1 MKIRHHSLSLVA
13 AVVAALSLLAAGC
26 GDSSSEDAQALL
38 DKAFSK
44 TVDSGD
50 LDLKLAANI
59 DGLESFSG
67 PLSLDLSGPFN
78 SGDEKTLPIIDWD
91 ITAKGAGQSFDAGL
105 TVTDDNAYVEFQGE
119 AYEVGAELF
128 AQFER
133 QYQAQQ
139 PDKSADEPTLKSLGL
154 DPTTWLEDPQVE
166 DGEEI
171 GGEPT
176 QVVTGSVDVEKVV
189 RDIYSVTKSDAFR
202 QQLESQ
208 GQTVPEIP
216 EPSDEDIEKIADAID
231 KLDIEINIDE
241 DDIARRLSVVS
252 DFTVPEDTGDG
263 QIKGGSL
270 ELDYTLVEVGTEP
283 EIEAPENPKPLSELT
298 QSLGPLLGGG
308 VPQTTP

>member
-1 MKIRHHSLSLVA
+1 MV

-26 GDSSSEDAQALL
+26 GGSSSEDAQALL

-50 LDLKLAANI
+50 LDLKLEANI
-59 DGLESFSG
+59 DGLASFSG
-67 PLSLDLSGPFN
+67 PLALNLSGPFS
-78 SGDEKTLPIIDWD
+78 SGDEKTLPVIDWD
-91 ITAKGAGQSFDAGL
+91 IAAKGGGQSLDAGL

-133 QYQAQQ
+133 QYEAQQ

-154 DPTTWLEDPQVE
+154 DPATWLEDPQVE

-171 GGEPT
+171 GGDPT
-176 QVVTGSVDVEKVV
+176 RVVTGSVDVEKVV
-189 RDIYSVTKSDAFR
+189 RDIYSVTKSDQFR

-252 DFTVPEDTGDG
+252 DFTVPEDTGDS

-270 ELDYTLVEVGTEP
+270 EIDYTLVEVGTEP
-283 EIEAPENPKPLSELT
+283 EIEAPENAKPLSELT
-298 QSLGPLLGGG
+298 QRFGPLLGGG

>member
-1 MKIRHHSLSLVA
+1 M
-13 AVVAALSLLAAGC
+13 VAALSLLAAGC

-50 LDLKLAANI
+50 LDLKLEANI

-67 PLSLDLSGPFN
+67 PLALDLSGPFN

-91 ITAKGAGQSFDAGL
+91 ITAKGGGQSLDAGL
-105 TVTDDNAYVEFQGE
+105 TVTDDNAYVEYQGE

-139 PDKSADEPTLKSLGL
+139 PDKSAGEPTLKSLGL

-171 GGEPT
+171 GGDPT
-176 QVVTGSVDVEKVV
+176 QAVTGSVDVEKVV

-216 EPSDEDIEKIADAID
+216 EPSDEDIEKIAEAID
-231 KLDIEINIDE
+231 KLDIEINIDD
-241 DDIARRLSVVS
+241 DDIARRVSVVS
-252 DFTVPEDTGDG
+252 DFTVPEGTGDG

-270 ELDYTLVEVGTEP
+270 EVDYTLVEVGTDP
-283 EIEAPENPKPLSELT
+283 EIEAPENAKPLSELT
-298 QSLGPLLGGG
+298 QQFGPLLGGG